1 MVPDG
6 TCYFASSATAALRER
21 LGAHAHSNRVPAS
34 VLANVVVSRSELRL
48 DGDLADSCHG
58 EAIRVVG
65 MNREVHTTADYE
77 TTRVW
82 ATHLRD
88 LGHGGIRYQP
98 RHTMGPSDFSFAIFG
113 PQGVERVAPDFCTP
127 ASEAAAEAGLTVL
140 PDAPDLKQ
148 VRVIRPAR
156 SR

>member
-1 MVPDG
+1 VAPDG

-34 VLANVVVSRSELRL
+34 VLANIVVSHSELRL
-48 DGDLADSCHG
+48 DSDLADLCHG

-77 TTRVW
+77 TTRAW
-82 ATHLRD
+82 ATHLHSV
-88 LGHGGIRYQP
+88 GHGGIQYQP
-98 RHTMGPSDFSFAIFG
+98 RRTMGPSDHSFAIFG
-113 PQGVERVAPDFCTP
+113 PEGVEGVVPDVYKPST
-127 ASEAAAEAGLTVL
+127 EVAAEAGLTVL